1 MANSSDAG
9 GPAIRNAIAALGGPP
24 PHGSRFSA
32 WWRGSKTLNCSIAK
46 DGLTCFDHVTGRGG
60 DAATLVQ
67 EVIGCDIREA
77 LAWLEAQGLREQRQP
92 LTRLEL
98 QRRRSVLE
106 TEQVQ
111 RESAELFRV
120 ALDAELDGA
129 KLAACDVDDDEALER
144 AARLQ
149 WHLGKWPDVVLA
161 FAVALNPREV
171 QRLIDA
177 GRADLQHAAEM
188 TLAAVD
194 LLAASQ
200 RLEVRHAA

>member
-1 MANSSDAG
+1 L
-9 GPAIRNAIAALGGPP
+9 IRDAIAALGGPT

-32 WWRGSKTLNCSIAK
+32 WWRGSKALNCSIAK

-60 DAATLVQ
+60 DSATLVQ

-77 LAWLEAQGLREQRQP
+77 LAWLEARGLREQRQP

-98 QRRRSVLE
+98 QRRGSALE
-106 TEQVQ
+106 AEQAR

-120 ALDAELDGA
+120 ALDAELDTA

-144 AARLQ
+144 SARLQ
-149 WHLGKWPDVVLA
+149 GHLGKWPDVVLA
-161 FAVALNPREV
+161 LAVALNPREV

-177 GRADLQHAAEM
+177 GRADRHHAAAI
-188 TLAAVD
+188 TAAAVQ
-194 LLAASQ
+194 LISRAA
-200 RLEVRHAA
+200 